1 MTDSRD
7 IKAVLDALDKAGLV
21 KPGGIVEHLGGNAAA
36 LDRLVEVASLLRSD
50 SGAGVK
56 LGALLETL
64 EKAGVI
70 KSGSGLTPVNAAL
83 GETVGNALDGKK
95 TVIGIAALVVSIF
108 LPQLAPLTTFLT
120 DTVVAGDGKMA
131 VSTVQNV
138 LMPLASLFTGWGAL
152 GKIDKWIH
160 KPSVATIGG
169 LLKRLGDG

>member
-1 MTDSRD
+1 MLVD
-7 IKAVLDALDKAGLV
+7 AVQLEPAEVGLAFAENHENV
-21 KPGGIVEHLGGNAAA
+21 RFRRFHVT
-36 LDRLVEVASLLRSD
+36 
-50 SGAGVK
+50 GAGCRKRLDV
-56 LGALLETL
+56 GHA
-64 EKAGVI
+64 
-70 KSGSGLTPVNAAL
+70 